1 MLKDFRHLGYIWW
14 PQQYVNIYLNEKY
27 NHTLKA
33 SKNNHFSTTCC
44 VVLTKTCG
52 PTAYGFIE
60 ADSVQFRRSC
70 EHGKQNKHRKTRL
83 SSSVTHKY
91 TGTVQYRGG
100 QASMPRGIGNK
111 KQKYIK
117 TVKREHESVPGSS
130 DY

>member
-60 ADSVQFRRSC
+60 PDSVQLDVAVSMGSRT
-70 EHGKQNKHRKTRL
+70 N
-83 SSSVTHKY
+83 
-91 TGTVQYRGG
+91 TGRQ
-100 QASMPRGIGNK
+100 S
-111 KQKYIK
+111 
-117 TVKREHESVPGSS
+117 
-130 DY
+130 